1 MKKLRWQLIIICITG
16 LVVGILLLSEQ
27 PGARNPG
34 GLLSPNNPPQ
44 GGSYTEALI
53 GSLQR
58 LNPLLDYYNSADRD
72 IDRLVYS
79 RLVTFD
85 DSGLPQGDLAES
97 WGVSQDGTVYN
108 IALRPDVK
116 WHDGEPLTAADV
128 VFTVDMMRN
137 GADVIPADLVS
148 FWSEVEVEALSDT
161 AVQFRLPE
169 PFAPFVD
176 YLSFGILPQH
186 IFGQFSFAEMIDSP
200 ANLAPIG
207 SGPYRFD
214 RLIVENGQIMGVA
227 LQVNE
232 GYYLDRPNIAEFI
245 FRYYADSA
253 SALQAYQD
261 DVVQGVA
268 SVSADALNAALA
280 EPDLALY
287 TGRKPELALVLFN
300 LNNSEVDFFQNA
312 IVRRA
317 LYAGLNR
324 QFMVDRVLN
333 GQAILAD
340 GVILPG
346 TWAYH
351 EGLGQ
356 VTYDPTTALQMLK
369 EEDYILADENATVR
383 SKEDKLLQFT
393 LLYPDTVQHRA
404 IAERIQADWES
415 LNVGVILEAVP
426 YDQLIQDR
434 LASHNYQA
442 ALVDLNLSRSP
453 DPDPYPFWDQVQ
465 ATGGQNYAQWN
476 NNMASEHLENARVA
490 VDISERMRLY
500 NNFQVIFTDE
510 LPALP
515 LYYPVYT
522 YAVRNDVQGVRMGPL
537 FDSCD
542 RFASVLDW
550 YLVAPQEQLPAAT
563 ATP

>member
-227 LQVNE
+227 L
-232 GYYLDRPNIAEFI
+232 
-245 FRYYADSA
+245 
-253 SALQAYQD
+253 
-261 DVVQGVA
+261 
-268 SVSADALNAALA
+268 
-280 EPDLALY
+280 
-287 TGRKPELALVLFN
+287 
-300 LNNSEVDFFQNA
+300 
-312 IVRRA
+312 
-317 LYAGLNR
+317 
-324 QFMVDRVLN
+324 
-333 GQAILAD
+333 
-340 GVILPG
+340 
-346 TWAYH
+346 
-351 EGLGQ
+351 
-356 VTYDPTTALQMLK
+356 
-369 EEDYILADENATVR
+369 
-383 SKEDKLLQFT
+383 
-393 LLYPDTVQHRA
+393 
-404 IAERIQADWES
+404 
-415 LNVGVILEAVP
+415 
-426 YDQLIQDR
+426 
-434 LASHNYQA
+434 
-442 ALVDLNLSRSP
+442 
-453 DPDPYPFWDQVQ
+453 
-465 ATGGQNYAQWN
+465 
-476 NNMASEHLENARVA
+476 
-490 VDISERMRLY
+490 
-500 NNFQVIFTDE
+500 
-510 LPALP
+510 
-515 LYYPVYT
+515 
-522 YAVRNDVQGVRMGPL
+522 
-537 FDSCD
+537 
-542 RFASVLDW
+542 
-550 YLVAPQEQLPAAT
+550 
-563 ATP
+563 

>member
-27 PGARNPG
+27 PGSRNPG

-108 IALRPDVK
+108 LALRPDVK

-207 SGPYRFD
+207 SGPYQFD

-227 LQVNE
+227 LRVNE
-232 GYYLDRPNIAEFI
+232 DYYLDLPNIAEFI
-245 FRYYADSA
+245 FRYYPDSA

-268 SVSADALNAALA
+268 SISADALNAALA

-312 IVRRA
+312 VVRRA

-356 VTYDPTTALQMLK
+356 VAYDPNTALQMLK

-393 LLYPDTVQHRA
+393 LIYPDTVQHRA

-465 ATGGQNYAQWN
+465 ATGGQNYSQWN

-500 NNFQVIFTDE
+500 NNFQAIFADE

-550 YLVAPQEQLPAAT
+550 YLLAPQEQLPAAT

>member
-1 MKKLRWQLIIICITG
+1 
-16 LVVGILLLSEQ
+16 
-27 PGARNPG
+27 
-34 GLLSPNNPPQ
+34 
-44 GGSYTEALI
+44 
-53 GSLQR
+53 
-58 LNPLLDYYNSADRD
+58 
-72 IDRLVYS
+72 
-79 RLVTFD
+79 
-85 DSGLPQGDLAES
+85 
-97 WGVSQDGTVYN
+97 
-108 IALRPDVK
+108 
-116 WHDGEPLTAADV
+116 
-128 VFTVDMMRN
+128 
-137 GADVIPADLVS
+137 
-148 FWSEVEVEALSDT
+148 
-161 AVQFRLPE
+161 
-169 PFAPFVD
+169 
-176 YLSFGILPQH
+176 
-186 IFGQFSFAEMIDSP
+186 
-200 ANLAPIG
+200 
-207 SGPYRFD
+207 
-214 RLIVENGQIMGVA
+214 
-227 LQVNE
+227 
-232 GYYLDRPNIAEFI
+232 
-245 FRYYADSA
+245 
-253 SALQAYQD
+253 
-261 DVVQGVA
+261 
-268 SVSADALNAALA
+268 
-280 EPDLALY
+280 
-287 TGRKPELALVLFN
+287 
-300 LNNSEVDFFQNA
+300 
-312 IVRRA
+312 
-317 LYAGLNR
+317 
-324 QFMVDRVLN
+324 VLN

-356 VTYDPTTALQMLK
+356 VAYDPNTALQMLK

-393 LLYPDTVQHRA
+393 LIYPDTVQHRA

-465 ATGGQNYAQWN
+465 ATGGQNYSQWN

-500 NNFQVIFTDE
+500 NNFQAIFADE

-550 YLVAPQEQLPAAT
+550 YLLAPQEQLPAAT

>member
-1 MKKLRWQLIIICITG
+1 
-16 LVVGILLLSEQ
+16 
-27 PGARNPG
+27 
-34 GLLSPNNPPQ
+34 
-44 GGSYTEALI
+44 
-53 GSLQR
+53 
-58 LNPLLDYYNSADRD
+58 
-72 IDRLVYS
+72 
-79 RLVTFD
+79 
-85 DSGLPQGDLAES
+85 
-97 WGVSQDGTVYN
+97 
-108 IALRPDVK
+108 
-116 WHDGEPLTAADV
+116 
-128 VFTVDMMRN
+128 
-137 GADVIPADLVS
+137 
-148 FWSEVEVEALSDT
+148 
-161 AVQFRLPE
+161 
-169 PFAPFVD
+169 
-176 YLSFGILPQH
+176 
-186 IFGQFSFAEMIDSP
+186 
-200 ANLAPIG
+200 
-207 SGPYRFD
+207 
-214 RLIVENGQIMGVA
+214 
-227 LQVNE
+227 VNE
-232 GYYLDRPNIAEFI
+232 DYYLDLPNIAEFI
-245 FRYYADSA
+245 FRYYPDSA

-268 SVSADALNAALA
+268 SISADALNAALA

-312 IVRRA
+312 IVRQA

-356 VTYDPTTALQMLK
+356 VAYDPNTALQMLK

-393 LLYPDTVQHRA
+393 LIYPDTVQHRA
-404 IAERIQADWES
+404 IAERIQADWKS

-465 ATGGQNYAQWN
+465 ATGGQNYSQWN

-500 NNFQVIFTDE
+500 NNFQAIFADE

-550 YLVAPQEQLPAAT
+550 YLLAPQEQLPAAT

>member
-393 LLYPDTVQHRA
+393 LLYHDTVQHRA

>member
-1 MKKLRWQLIIICITG
+1 
-16 LVVGILLLSEQ
+16 VVGILLLSEQ

-214 RLIVENGQIMGVA
+214 CLIVENGQIMGVA

>member
-232 GYYLDRPNIAEFI
+232 DYYLDRPNIAEFI

-268 SVSADALNAALA
+268 SISADALNAALA

-500 NNFQVIFTDE
+500 NNFQVIFADE

>member
-232 GYYLDRPNIAEFI
+232 DYYLDRPNIAEFI

-268 SVSADALNAALA
+268 SISADALNAALA

>member
-268 SVSADALNAALA
+268 SISADALNAALA